1 MKKIFAFTLFLSA
14 AFSLTSCSGSFLDQ
28 EATSTLTDDYVQ
40 QQEQIEGLV
49 TSAYAGL
56 GNDHYTYPFN
66 LWPYGDVRSDDAK
79 KGGRDETD
87 CINYH
92 FLEISEGV
100 NSSTDGLD
108 QLWYHL
114 YIGIKRCNVALQS
127 LELPANSNYPNKA
140 EEIAEMK
147 FLRAHFY
154 YKLKILFK
162 FVPWITEEDIDKDDY
177 ATVGNRI
184 YSNEDLWKKII
195 ADFEDAYNALPATQS
210 QVARPTKYAAAAYLA
225 KCYSWLAYPEGD
237 DTNTFTGTIN
247 ATYMQ
252 KVLDYANIVINSGKY
267 ALQPDFA
274 SNFLPTA
281 DGGIENGVESIW
293 SIQFSRNDGTKFGRL
308 NWGNALNWPQGC
320 GGCDFHKPSQDLVN
334 AYKTVNGLPDF
345 DHFEDKDYDYTTKNS
360 EVDPRLYHTVAMP
373 GYPYKYDTDTI
384 YKKSWIRNEAVY
396 GDYASLKEC
405 CSPNSTEYI
414 KIDPFY
420 ATTIDQI
427 ELRFADILLL
437 KAEAEIELNSNIPD
451 AMSIINQIRTRAGNS
466 QSMSLIKGWA
476 TNCKISTYPTTG
488 VSQDYARTALRWER
502 RLEFAM
508 EGQRFFDLVRWGIAK
523 STLNNFYKHEVK
535 ISPYYSNAKFDT
547 DHDEYCPIPYNQI
560 YYAGGVDGVYKQNPG
575 Y

>member
-1 MKKIFAFTLFLSA
+1 MKNIISFAIILSA
-14 AFSLTSCSGSFLDQ
+14 IFTLTSCGDSFLN
-28 EATSTLTDDYVQ
+28 ENATSVVTDNFVKQ
-40 QQEQIEGLV
+40 QNQIEGLV

-66 LWPYGDVRSDDAK
+66 LWPYGDIRSDDAK
-79 KGGRDETD
+79 KGGRDESD

-92 FLEISEGV
+92 YLEISEGV
-100 NSSTDGLD
+100 NSTTDGLD
-108 QLWYHL
+108 DIWYHL
-114 YIGIKRCNVALQS
+114 YCGIARCNTALHS
-127 LELPANSNYPNKA
+127 LELKSNSNYANKV

-177 ATVGNRI
+177 TTIGNRV

-195 ADFEDAYNALPATQS
+195 SDFEDAYKTLPEVQS
-210 QVARPTKYAAAAYLA
+210 VVARPTKYAAAAYLA

-247 ATYMQ
+247 KAYMQ
-252 KVLDYANIVINSGKY
+252 KMLDYANIVINSGKY
-267 ALQPDFA
+267 ALQPNFA

-293 SIQFSRNDGTKFGRL
+293 SIQFSKNDGTKFGRL
-308 NWGNALNWPQGC
+308 NWGNVLNWPQGC

-334 AYKTVNGLPDF
+334 AYKTINGLPDF
-345 DHFEDKDYDYTTKNS
+345 NDFEGSDYNYATKNS

-384 YKKSWIRNEAVY
+384 YRKSWNRNEAVY

-414 KIDPFY
+414 KVDPFY
-420 ATTIDQI
+420 GTTTNQI
-427 ELRFADILLL
+427 ELRYADILLL

-451 AMSIINQIRTRAGNS
+451 AMSIINQIRMRAGS
-466 QSMSLIKGWA
+466 TQSMSLIKNWA

-488 VSQDYARTALRWER
+488 VSQEYARQALRWER
-502 RLEFAM
+502 RLELAM

-523 STLNNFYKHEVK
+523 PTLNNYYRHEAKV
-535 ISPYYSNAKFDT
+535 SAYYHNAKFDA